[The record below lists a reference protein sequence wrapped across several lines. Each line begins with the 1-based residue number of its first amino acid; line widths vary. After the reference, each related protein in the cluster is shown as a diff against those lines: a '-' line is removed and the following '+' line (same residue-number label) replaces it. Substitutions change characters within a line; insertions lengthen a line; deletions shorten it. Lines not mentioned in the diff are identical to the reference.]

1 MSTIFS
7 ELAIGLL
14 SLDSDSAN
22 GLLLVDAYGIA
33 CHPLY
38 KIQAF
43 TYWHASNNEAPRIRK
58 ASCSSSMKTPRLRDQ
73 SSQQRAETGVRN
85 CAIERACAMARM
97 FGGTASAPPGNA
109 EQGTLRR

>member
-43 TYWHASNNEAPRIRK
+43 TYWHASNNEAPED
-58 ASCSSSMKTPRLRDQ
+58 S
-73 SSQQRAETGVRN
+73 
-85 CAIERACAMARM
+85 
-97 FGGTASAPPGNA
+97 
-109 EQGTLRR
+109 